1 VLQHVGS
8 DADVE
13 ANTKL
18 KGLEEKL
25 AAVGQNI
32 SLRVKVKE
40 NDMEDEED
48 EEVLD
53 GEEGQMLQQH
63 RLPQGNGELSTA
75 GEIAFTV
82 YECVYLGLLSN
93 PCEWSEQFGFG
104 SDLHTFCYA
113 LLHSTEIGS
122 LLILIAAYMW
132 LEVQHKWMRAVQTI
146 AVLTCRDGIRSHV
159 ICIKTDDYRV
169 GVTRGG
175 LCVCFEENAWKA
187 CCAHTETLDFAF

>member
-48 EEVLD
+48 EEALD
-53 GEEGQMLQQH
+53 GEEGQMLKQH

-75 GEIAFTV
+75 GKIAMTV
-82 YECVYLGLLSN
+82 YKKYVSCFAGLILVK
-93 PCEWSEQFGFG
+93 CAEQFGTG
-104 SDLHTFCYA
+104 SDL
-113 LLHSTEIGS
+113 
-122 LLILIAAYMW
+122 
-132 LEVQHKWMRAVQTI
+132 QT
-146 AVLTCRDGIRSHV
+146 LWYFTL
-159 ICIKTDDYRV
+159 
-169 GVTRGG
+169 RG
-175 LCVCFEENAWKA
+175 CTA
-187 CCAHTETLDFAF
+187 

>member
-1 VLQHVGS
+1 MLQHVGS

-48 EEVLD
+48 EEALD
-53 GEEGQMLQQH
+53 GEEGQMLKQH

-75 GEIAFTV
+75 GEIALTV
-82 YECVYLGLLSN
+82 YKRMYPILLAQSLWNALSTLEQALICKSFVMHCCCVAA
-93 PCEWSEQFGFG
+93 Q
-104 SDLHTFCYA
+104 
-113 LLHSTEIGS
+113 HSIWQLVDVDCS
-122 LLILIAAYMW
+122 
-132 LEVQHKWMRAVQTI
+132 
-146 AVLTCRDGIRSHV
+146 
-159 ICIKTDDYRV
+159 ICV
-169 GVTRGG
+169 
-175 LCVCFEENAWKA
+175 A
-187 CCAHTETLDFAF
+187 